1 MAKQHFLWPA
11 YVALTQQRAMT
22 AEAAIEALQDLWPN
36 MPVAE
41 LVRAEGDVPK
51 ALASIHG
58 NAESQGDNQQG
69 SGAIQQGQQGQSPQA
84 PDPADFNAQIRAR
97 ASGLDRSVTVDTSAP
112 ATAYD
117 PEQDFIR
124 QRFAERT
131 G

>member
-58 NAESQGDNQQG
+58 SADSQGDNQRG
-69 SGAIQQGQQGQSPQA
+69 TGTAQQGQSQEA
-84 PDPADFNAQIRAR
+84 EIDPNDFNAAIRR
-97 ASGLDRSVTVDTSAP
+97 RVQGLDRSVTVDTSDP

-124 QRFAERT
+124 QRFAERM